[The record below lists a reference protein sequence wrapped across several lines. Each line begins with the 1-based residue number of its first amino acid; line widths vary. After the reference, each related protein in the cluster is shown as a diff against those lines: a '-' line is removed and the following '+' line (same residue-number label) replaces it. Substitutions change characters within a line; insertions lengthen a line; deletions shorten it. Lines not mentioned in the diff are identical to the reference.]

1 MFYRILE
8 GDQLRILD
16 TSRAHALGL
25 APEINL
31 NDGIAETVAWYRAHA
46 DATEYR
52 YNVFTGATG
61 NPAA

>member
-1 MFYRILE
+1 MLE

-16 TSRAHALGL
+16 TSRAHALGF

-31 NDGIAETVAWYRAHA
+31 NDGTAKTVAWNQAHA

-52 YNVFTGATG
+52 YNVFNGATG

>member
-1 MFYRILE
+1 MLE

-16 TSRAHALGL
+16 TSRAHVLGF
-25 APEINL
+25 APEIKL
-31 NDGIAETVAWYRAHA
+31 SDRIAATVAWYQAHA